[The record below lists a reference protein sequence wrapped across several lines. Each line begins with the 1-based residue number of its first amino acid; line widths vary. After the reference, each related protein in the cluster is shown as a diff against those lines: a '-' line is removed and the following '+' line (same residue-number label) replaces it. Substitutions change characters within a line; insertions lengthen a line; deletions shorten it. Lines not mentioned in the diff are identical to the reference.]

1 MDLKEMVLSALA
13 DIQEEQEVAIV
24 EQTPI
29 EQIGPIAPREELAAP
44 KEPIAEPKPIA
55 QNEAKETTK
64 ESRDD
69 EERFLAALKE
79 RLLTLFEGFQ
89 SPNNRAVEAKI
100 DLTLNFLEY
109 LLSAIE
115 ERLDELEK
123 K

>member
-13 DIQEEQEVAIV
+13 DIQEEKEVAVV

-29 EQIGPIAPREELAAP
+29 EPVAPREELAAP
-44 KEPIAEPKPIA
+44 KEPIAEPKPTA
-55 QNEAKETTK
+55 RNEAKETAK
-64 ESRDD
+64 ESSDD

-109 LLSAIE
+109 LLSAIG
-115 ERLDELEK
+115 ERLDKLEK